1 MAPKPTPRD
10 LALELFSTIL
20 DRGRLLDEM
29 LEDRRLAALEE
40 RDRAFVR
47 MLLAT
52 ALRRLGQID
61 ALIALCLDRPLG
73 PRAVMACHA
82 LRLGVCQ
89 LLFLDLP
96 PHAAISTTVDLVKHT
111 PMAGFTGL
119 INAVLR
125 RLSRDGAGM
134 VAAQDAA
141 RLDTPDWLWRS
152 WSRAYGDEVAHAIA
166 AAHLTEAPVDITVA
180 ADPEGWAARLEAEI
194 LPTGSLRRRG
204 GGGAVSR
211 LAGFNEG
218 GWWVQDA
225 AAALPARLFGDVR
238 GKRVVDLCAA
248 PGGKALQLAAAGA
261 VVTAL
266 DRSASR
272 LARLSDNLARLG
284 LSAAI
289 VAADAAAWAPG
300 ETFDAVLLDAPCSAT
315 GTLRRHP
322 DVARHKSPA
331 DVTKLSAAQARLFE
345 AATAL
350 LAPGGMLVYCVCSL
364 EPQEGIDQIDR
375 ALAAGAPLER
385 VAIRPDEVGGLA
397 ESITPA
403 GDLRTLPCH
412 LGEKGGMDA
421 FFAARLRRV

>member
-1 MAPKPTPRD
+1 MAPKPTPRA
-10 LALELFSTIL
+10 LALELFSAIL
-20 DRGRLLDEM
+20 DRDRLLDDM
-29 LEDRRLAALEE
+29 LEDRRLSALDE

-52 ALRRLGQID
+52 TLRRLGQID

-125 RLSRDGAGM
+125 RLSRDGAEM
-134 VAAQDAA
+134 IAAQDAA

-152 WSRAYGDEVAHAIA
+152 WSAAYGDEVAHAIA
-166 AAHLTEAPVDITVA
+166 TAHLTEAPVDITVA

-194 LPTGSLRRRG
+194 LPTGSLRRS

-211 LAGFNEG
+211 LAGFDEG
-218 GWWVQDA
+218 GWWIQDA
-225 AAALPARLFGDVR
+225 AAALPARLFGDIR

-248 PGGKALQLAAAGA
+248 PGGKALQLASAGA

-266 DRSASR
+266 DRSAPR

-284 LSAAI
+284 LSATI

-350 LAPGGMLVYCVCSL
+350 LAPGGTLIYCVCSL
-364 EPQEGIDQIDR
+364 EPQEGIDQIER

-385 VAIRPDEVGGLA
+385 VPIRPDEVGGLA
-397 ESITPA
+397 DLINPA